1 MVTSVLPRL
10 VKEDGL
16 LARPARLAGA
26 AAEWLATLARTPAP
40 WFMVGLTV
48 LSFLQRPGR
57 TTFDTKLDLV
67 VDPIAFL
74 GRALHLWNP
83 QATGGELQN
92 QAYGYLFPMGPFFA
106 AGQLLGLPPWIT
118 QRLWC
123 ALILCLAFAGMLLL
137 ARALRMGTEPA
148 RFVGALGY
156 ALAPRMLTEI
166 GPVSAEALPAA
177 LLPGIMLPPGG
188 ARRVGPPP
196 PAPPRCRPAAA
207 G

>member
-1 MVTSVLPRL
+1 MVTSLTPRL

-16 LARPARLAGA
+16 LAGPARLAGA
-26 AAEWLATLARTPAP
+26 AGERLATLARNPAP

-106 AGQLLGLPPWIT
+106 LCQAAGVPAWIA
-118 QRLWC
+118 QRLWG
-123 ALILCLAFAGMLLL
+123 AIL
-137 ARALRMGTEPA
+137 
-148 RFVGALGY
+148 
-156 ALAPRMLTEI
+156 
-166 GPVSAEALPAA
+166 
-177 LLPGIMLPPGG
+177 
-188 ARRVGPPP
+188 
-196 PAPPRCRPAAA
+196 
-207 G
+207 